1 MEVDRIDVAVLAE
14 ELAEI
19 YSTPTPKWGP
29 ESKKINNLYW
39 IDCFIPNKIAFPFP
53 SCTYTIK
60 IPVINVTRM
69 EFGDLFPFQ
78 LMSMLDSFL
87 AWPVRKTIHY
97 TAWPIPSPWN
107 QQVSC
112 LDSNSIVHNRCPP
125 MFQNLQ
131 LPSKSYVMHLKIYQI
146 IFLGRRETPR
156 ADEKLHDAMYL
167 QIFFKE
173 YSSVSS

>member
-1 MEVDRIDVAVLAE
+1 MI
-14 ELAEI
+14 
-19 YSTPTPKWGP
+19 
-29 ESKKINNLYW
+29 
-39 IDCFIPNKIAFPFP
+39 
-53 SCTYTIK
+53 
-60 IPVINVTRM
+60 RM

-112 LDSNSIVHNRCPP
+112 LDSNSIVRNWCPP
-125 MFQNLQ
+125 MSQNHQ

-146 IFLGRRETPR
+146 IFPGRWETLRCHVSPNILKNIPRPARKYTLIRRFFLLSTSSADLFISRESLPNFGVNTDPPSS
-156 ADEKLHDAMYL
+156 
-167 QIFFKE
+167 E
-173 YSSVSS
+173 YEFSCYELFQSGWCSSFPEPMTL